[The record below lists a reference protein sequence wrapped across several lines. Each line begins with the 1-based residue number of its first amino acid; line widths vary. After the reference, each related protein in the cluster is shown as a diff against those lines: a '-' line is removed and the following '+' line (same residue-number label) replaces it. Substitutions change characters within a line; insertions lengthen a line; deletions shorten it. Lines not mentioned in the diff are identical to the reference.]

1 MADIFSLAPEGQ
13 AWTDDAAQDR
23 AARPEDYEPGFMA
36 GSVSALPRGIAEG
49 TIGLLQ
55 SGVAADQKLI
65 SDPKYLQEFIPTYGA
80 FKALFPDADQRINA
94 AYDSTSKALAGARES
109 IKPEPGTQGTAAQ
122 VLDGLGQFV
131 PAMAVS
137 VFAGPAA
144 GGATAFGS
152 TYEPSRQEFLAKGV
166 DPDTASTLALE
177 QGAANAAGMAL
188 PAGVGG
194 RLLTRLASG
203 VAINTGFGAA
213 NRFAVSETLED
224 NGYSDLAK
232 QYQVWDKQ
240 ALLVDGVLGAAFGGL
255 YHWTAGREAGRAGD
269 DALPPD
275 EQQAVNTE
283 SQINNDSEQS
293 LTDSSVPVEQQAIN
307 TQSAPGAT
315 AEPTYE
321 SRVAELQDMAG
332 QLMSRGDRQ
341 ALAKEVND
349 LQYQYDQAATEL
361 QQVKD
366 TPLSGSGKS
375 LATARAQ
382 RAERVNT
389 LDSRMG
395 ELKERLDTQT
405 ATLADNSRGGRY
417 FEAKADLSR
426 LEQGLVPESMRGL
439 VPEAEVRPSDIDAAH
454 AMNEGLHYD
463 IESAP
468 VVHGSMESVNAHVAA
483 MDQAAAQLMRGESV
497 NVDQQIRGLD
507 GVMKP
512 DAIEQGQQQRAAME
526 EAFKENGVA
535 YSPLREEPAQAPEL
549 RQGSAFA
556 GAAEDGPGQVSTD
569 PDTGTVISS
578 NSYDLMAARDMSQS
592 NPDINVLHPDT
603 GEMVPLS
610 KALAD
615 MDEQIANVQ
624 KESRVYSVAAACFL
638 RNS

>member
-13 AWTDDAAQDR
+13 AWTDNAAQNK

-36 GSVSALPRGIAEG
+36 GSISALPRGIAEG
-49 TIGLLQ
+49 AIGVLQ

-80 FKALFPDADQRINA
+80 FKALFPDADQRITE
-94 AYDSTSKALAGARES
+94 AYDSTSKALERAREY
-109 IKPEPGTQGTAAQ
+109 IKPESGTQGTAAQ

-152 TYEPSRQEFLAKGV
+152 TYEPSRQEFQSKGV
-166 DPDTASTLALE
+166 DPETANTLALE
-177 QGAANAAGMAL
+177 QGAANAVGMAL

-203 VAINTGFGAA
+203 IGINTGFGAA
-213 NRFAVSETLED
+213 SRFAVSDTLED

-232 QYQVWDKQ
+232 QYQAWDKQ

-255 YHWTAGREAGRAGD
+255 HHWTAGREAGRT
-269 DALPPD
+269 DADTLPSD
-275 EQQAVNTE
+275 EQQALSADNQANNIEQHVTTE
-283 SQINNDSEQS
+283 ISPIEQK
-293 LTDSSVPVEQQAIN
+293 
-307 TQSAPGAT
+307 SAPT
-315 AEPTYE
+315 HLDPDSVAEPTYE
-321 SRVAELQDMAG
+321 SRIAELQDLSR
-332 QLMSRGDRQ
+332 QLMSRGDRKVWQ
-341 ALAKEVND
+341 SEIAN
-349 LQYQYDQAATEL
+349 
-361 QQVKD
+361 
-366 TPLSGSGKS
+366 S
-375 LATARAQ
+375 
-382 RAERVNT
+382 ERVIARLEAEDKAIRDAAPTGSTGANRRYYEANQGK
-389 LDSRMG
+389 LDEISSQLDGARQ
-395 ELKERLDTQT
+395 RLQE
-405 ATLADNSRGGRY
+405 AQETLAPHQPNGQFY
-417 FEAKADLSR
+417 EAKADLSR
-426 LEQGLVPESMRGL
+426 LEQGIIPESMRGL
-439 VPEAEVRPSDIDAAH
+439 VREADIRPSDVDAAH
-454 AMNEGLHYD
+454 SMNEGLHYD

-497 NVDQQIRGLD
+497 NVDQQIRGID
-507 GVMKP
+507 GVIKP
-512 DAIEQGQQQRAAME
+512 DAIEQGRQQRAAIE

-535 YSPLREEPAQAPEL
+535 YSPPREEPSRAPEP
-549 RQGSAFA
+549 RQNSAFT
-556 GAAEDGPGQVSTD
+556 GAAEDGPRQVSTD

-592 NPDINVLHPDT
+592 NPELNILHPDT
-603 GEMVPLS
+603 GEIVPLS

-615 MDEQIANVQ
+615 MDEQIATVQ